1 MEGNIA
7 SVNKATLDLL
17 GYKEKELKG
26 AAVRKLF
33 AEEEVKKG
41 MVEETLREES
51 LKNKDTV
58 FRTKDG
64 RDIPVLFSC
73 SVLTDDAGTKGGIV
87 CIARDISE
95 RKKLEEEILRSKK
108 LESIGILAGGIA
120 HDFNNLLS
128 VVMGNISLAQDEIL
142 PRGKAHKFL
151 DTAED
156 ASLKAAGLAGKFITF
171 SAGGWLKRERVVLSN
186 VLKGARRLEGPGP
199 QDRNVDYDI
208 DIPVD
213 LMPISGDERQL
224 IQVLQN
230 LFLNAIEAVPEG
242 KAADISISLRAENT
256 TITSNNEYLLEPG
269 KYVKV
274 MVEDNGMGIPEKNIE
289 NVFDPYFSTK
299 EKNSQKGMGLGL
311 TICYSIIKK
320 HEGHIT
326 LESQKGKGT
335 TVTLYLPAFI

>member
-1 MEGNIA
+1 
-7 SVNKATLDLL
+7 V

-26 AAVRKLF
+26 AAISKLF
-33 AEEEVKKG
+33 AAQEVKKG
-41 MVEETLREES
+41 MVEEILREEN
-51 LKNKDTV
+51 LKNKDIV

-95 RKKLEEEILRSKK
+95 RKKLEEEVLRSKK

-142 PRGKAHKFL
+142 PREKAHKFL
-151 DTAED
+151 ETAEE

-171 SAGGWLKRERVVLSN
+171 SAGGWLKKERVVLAN
-186 VLKGARRLEGPGP
+186 VLKEARRLEVPGP
-199 QDRNVDYDI
+199 ADRNIDYDI

-213 LMPISGDERQL
+213 LMPINGDERQL
-224 IQVLQN
+224 VQVLQN
-230 LFLNAIEAVPEG
+230 LFLNALEAVPEG
-242 KAADISISLRAENT
+242 KADISISLRAENT

-269 KYVKV
+269 TYVKV
-274 MVEDNGMGIPEKNIE
+274 LVADNGMGIPEKNIE

-299 EKNSQKGMGLGL
+299 EKNSRKGMGLGL

-320 HEGHIT
+320 HKGHIT
-326 LESQKGKGT
+326 LESRTGKGT
-335 TVTLYLPAFI
+335 TVTFYLPAFL